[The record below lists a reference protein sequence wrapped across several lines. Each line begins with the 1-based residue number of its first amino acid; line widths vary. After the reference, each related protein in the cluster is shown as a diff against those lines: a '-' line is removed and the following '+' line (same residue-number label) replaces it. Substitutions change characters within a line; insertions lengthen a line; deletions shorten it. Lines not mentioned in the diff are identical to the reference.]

1 MFEVAPVGAL
11 VEEEARGVAR
21 GEVEFEE
28 ESVLKNVGLEGEA
41 GVTVEEDGIGPVLVF
56 PGENA
61 LKDSLGV
68 DVKGWKDI
76 GELIGEG
83 LDSFGGGVMED
94 EVVAEEVHPT

>member
-1 MFEVAPVGAL
+1 M
-11 VEEEARGVAR
+11 VEEETGGVAR

-61 LKDSLGV
+61 LEDSLGEEV
-68 DVKGWKDI
+68 VGGKDFR
-76 GELIGEG
+76 ELICEG
-83 LDSFGGGVMED
+83 LDSLGGGVMED
-94 EVVAEEVHPT
+94 KVVAEEVDPT

>member
-28 ESVLKNVGLEGEA
+28 ESVFENVGLEGEA
-41 GVTVEEDGIGPVLVF
+41 GVTLEEDGIGPVLIF
-56 PGENA
+56 SRENA

-83 LDSFGGGVMED
+83 LDSFGGGVMKD